1 MLKFTILLRNEM
13 LGASTTSLQYLAKP
27 DNSITTKCDKTAG
40 DLITDCKPDNYKNIN
55 SKQRKLKML

>member
-1 MLKFTILLRNEM
+1 M